1 MKTLL
6 RFQEFVEELGLNNS
20 SNYKKEVLA
29 KYKDDEDVKFMLHYV
44 FNPYIVN
51 GISKGKLAK
60 KFDNLPDIELSCKEV
75 LETVAE
81 MRTGSDEAVKIVK
94 GFMKKL
100 NAKQKELFSRV
111 VSKNLPLGVGVLT
124 INKVM
129 GNIIP
134 TFNVMLAAKYEDNI
148 DYVKGKEFT
157 LTRKID
163 GSRIVMLKDEGVVKF
178 YTRAGQ
184 LYEGLIELEQDAIKN
199 LPDNIMLDGELTLM
213 NAEGLDSAEQYK
225 KTMMI
230 TRRNGIKTGL
240 KMLVFDAMPVAD
252 FYLENCPIPYIER
265 RKLLQDIFSS
275 SQPTFFELLPVL
287 YQGSDMTQI
296 ERVLNEQ
303 VEKGEEGIML
313 NLNDGLYSFNR
324 TKDLL
329 KVKKMHD
336 VDLEII
342 RIESGSNSNEDKL
355 GAFVVNYKGHEVRVG
370 SGIDKETRE
379 KVWAN
384 PDEYIGR
391 VIRVQYFEETTN
403 QQGGVSL
410 RFPVFLGFRDDKEGD
425 Y

>member
-1 MKTLL
+1 MMTLL
-6 RFQEFVEELGLNNS
+6 RFQDFVDELGLNNS

-29 KYKDDEDVKFMLHYV
+29 KYKDDEDVRFMLHYI

-51 GISKGKLAK
+51 GISKGKLKK
-60 KFDNLPDIELSCKEV
+60 KFDSLPEIELGCKEV

-81 MRTGSDEAVKIVK
+81 MRTGNDVAVKIVK
-94 GFMKKL
+94 GFMLKL

-111 VSKNLPLGVGVLT
+111 VNKNLPLGVGVLT

-129 GNIIP
+129 GDIIP

-148 DYVKGKEFT
+148 DYVEGKEFT

-163 GSRIVMLKDEGVVKF
+163 GSRITMLKEEGVVKF

-184 LYEGLIELEQDAIKN
+184 LYEGLIELENDAFIN
-199 LPDNIMLDGELTLM
+199 LPDNIMLDGEITLM
-213 NAEGLDSAEQYK
+213 DTAGLDSAEQYK

-230 TRRNGIKTGL
+230 TRRDGIKTGV
-240 KMLVFDAMPVAD
+240 KMLAFDIMPVTD
-252 FYLENCPIPYIER
+252 FYLENCPTPYIER
-265 RKLLQDIFSS
+265 RNLLQNICNT
-275 SQPTFFELLPVL
+275 SQLTFFEVLPIL
-287 YQGSDMTQI
+287 YQGRDITQI

-303 VEKGEEGIML
+303 IENGEEGIMI
-313 NLNDGLYSFNR
+313 NLNDGLYSFKR
-324 TKDLL
+324 TKELL

-336 VDLEII
+336 VDLEVT
-342 RIESGSNSNEDKL
+342 RLESGSNSNEDKL
-355 GAFVVNYKGHEVRVG
+355 GAFIVNYKGHEVKVG

-379 KVWAN
+379 AVWAN

-391 VIRVQYFEETTN
+391 VIKVQYFEETSN

-410 RFPVFLGFRDDKEGD
+410 RFPVFLGFRDDKVGD
-425 Y
+425 K

>member
-1 MKTLL
+1 MITLS
-6 RFQEFVEELGLNNS
+6 RFQEFVDELGLNNS
-20 SNYKKEVLA
+20 SNYKKGVLE
-29 KYKDDEDVKFMLHYV
+29 KYKDDEDVRFMLHYV

-60 KFDNLPDIELSCKEV
+60 KFDSLPDVELSSKEV
-75 LETVAE
+75 LETIAE

-111 VSKNLPLGVGVLT
+111 VTKNLPLGIGVLT

-134 TFNVMLAAKYEDNI
+134 TFNVMLAEKYEDNI

-163 GSRIVMLKDEGVVKF
+163 GSRIIMLKDEGVVKF

-213 NAEGLDSAEQYK
+213 DAEGLDSAEQYK
-225 KTMMI
+225 RTMMI
-230 TRRNGIKTGL
+230 ARRNGIKTGL

-252 FYLENCPIPYIER
+252 FYLESCPLTYIER
-265 RKLLQDIFSS
+265 RKLLRSISDLRQL
-275 SQPTFFELLPVL
+275 TFFEVLPIL
-287 YQGSDMTQI
+287 YQGSDITQI

-303 VEKGEEGIML
+303 LERGEEGIML

-324 TKDLL
+324 TRDLL

-336 VDLEII
+336 VDLEVI
-342 RIESGSNSNEDKL
+342 RLESGSNSNENKL
-355 GAFVVNYKGHEVRVG
+355 GAFIVNYKGHEVRVG

-379 KVWAN
+379 AVWAN

-410 RFPVFLGFRDDKEGD
+410 RFPVFLGFRDDKVGD
-425 Y
+425 K

>member
-1 MKTLL
+1 MTLL
-6 RFQEFVEELGLNNS
+6 RFQEFVDELGLNNS
-20 SNYKKEVLA
+20 SNYKKEVLE
-29 KYKDDEDVKFMLHYV
+29 KYKDDEDVRFMLHYV

-60 KFDNLPDIELSCKEV
+60 KFDSLQEIELGCKEV
-75 LETVAE
+75 LETVAA
-81 MRTGSDEAVKIVK
+81 MRTGNDEAVKIVK
-94 GFMKKL
+94 GFMLKL

-111 VSKNLPLGVGVLT
+111 VNKNLPLGVGILT

-129 GNIIP
+129 GDIIP

-148 DYVKGKEFT
+148 DYVEGKEFT

-184 LYEGLIELEQDAIKN
+184 LYEGLIELEDDAIRN
-199 LPDNIMLDGELTLM
+199 LPDNIMLDGEITLM
-213 NAEGLDSAEQYK
+213 NTAGLDSAEQYK
-225 KTMMI
+225 QTMMI
-230 TRRNGIKTGL
+230 TRRNGIKTGV
-240 KMLVFDAMPVAD
+240 KMLVFDAMSVTD
-252 FYLENCPIPYIER
+252 FYLENCPTPYSER
-265 RKLLQDIFSS
+265 RNLLQNISDS
-275 SQPTFFELLPVL
+275 SQLTFFEVLPIL
-287 YQGSDMTQI
+287 YQGRDRKQI

-303 VEKGEEGIML
+303 IENGEEGIML

-324 TKDLL
+324 TKELL

-336 VDLEII
+336 VDLEVI
-342 RIESGSNSNEDKL
+342 RLDSGSNSNENKL
-355 GAFVVNYKGHEVRVG
+355 GAFIVNYKGHEVRVG

-379 KVWAN
+379 AVWAN

-391 VIRVQYFEETTN
+391 VIKVQYFEETSN

-410 RFPVFLGFRDDKEGD
+410 RFPVFLGFRDDKVGD
-425 Y
+425 K

>member
-6 RFQEFVEELGLNNS
+6 RFQEFVDELGLSNS

-29 KYKDDEDVKFMLHYV
+29 KYKDDEDVRFMLHYV

-60 KFDNLPDIELSCKEV
+60 KFDSLPEVELSCKEV

-100 NAKQKELFSRV
+100 NAKQKELFTRV
-111 VSKNLPLGVGVLT
+111 VTKNLPLGVGVLT

-129 GNIIP
+129 GDIIP

-157 LTRKID
+157 LTRKVD
-163 GSRIVMLKDEGVVKF
+163 GSRIIMLKEGGEVRF

-184 LYEGLIELEQDAIKN
+184 LYEGLIELENDAIKY
-199 LPDNIMLDGELTLM
+199 LPDNIMLDGELTLVD
-213 NAEGLDSAEQYK
+213 AEGLDSAEQYK
-225 KTMMI
+225 RTMMI
-230 TRRNGIKTGL
+230 ARRKGIKTGL
-240 KMLVFDAMPVAD
+240 KMLVFDAMPVTD
-252 FYLENCPIPYIER
+252 FYLENCQIPYIER
-265 RKLLQDIFSS
+265 RKLLHNIFKS
-275 SQPTFFELLPVL
+275 SQLTFFEVLPIL
-287 YQGSDMTQI
+287 YQGSDITQI

-303 VEKGEEGIML
+303 VEKGEEGIMI

-324 TKDLL
+324 TRDLL

-336 VDLEII
+336 VDLEIV

-355 GAFVVNYKGHEVRVG
+355 GAFIVNYKGHEVRVG

-410 RFPVFLGFRDDKEGD
+410 RFPVFLGFRDDKVGD
-425 Y
+425 K